1 MTSKVRL
8 VVGLGNPGAEYAGT
22 RHNVGFHVLDH
33 LAGELGTL
41 FRGPS
46 KLTGWNGPRG
56 FEWAQ
61 APAPAANSDADG
73 FRDPA
78 EARDV
83 FLLKPGTFMNR
94 SGDIV
99 LPVARHLAKSGQL
112 DWVPTVVSG
121 PNDQSQQALEGDLLL
136 APDPAS
142 ILVVYDDMDLDV
154 GRLRLRPHGGHG
166 GQNGMRSIIHR
177 LTTDRFP
184 RFRVGIGRSG
194 TDAARHV
201 LSPFSK
207 VESES
212 IGVSVAEAS
221 EAIMAWLSGEAF
233 SDVMTRFHSRWN
245 MRED

>member
-8 VVGLGNPGAEYAGT
+8 VVGLGNPGAEYEGT
-22 RHNVGFHVLDH
+22 RHNVGFQVLDH
-33 LAGELGTL
+33 LAAELGTL

-56 FEWAQ
+56 FDWAH
-61 APAPAANSDADG
+61 APAPSVNPDADG
-73 FRDPA
+73 VRDAA

-112 DWVPTVVSG
+112 DWVPKVDAASESD
-121 PNDQSQQALEGDLLL
+121 PLQDLVL
-136 APDPAS
+136 APDPSS

-154 GRLRLRPHGGHG
+154 GRLRLRPLGGHG

-177 LTTDRFP
+177 LATDRFP
-184 RFRVGIGRSG
+184 RLRVGIGRSG

-212 IGVSVAEAS
+212 IGVSVAEAT
-221 EAIMAWLSGEAF
+221 EAIRAWLSGEAF

-245 MRED
+245 MRGD